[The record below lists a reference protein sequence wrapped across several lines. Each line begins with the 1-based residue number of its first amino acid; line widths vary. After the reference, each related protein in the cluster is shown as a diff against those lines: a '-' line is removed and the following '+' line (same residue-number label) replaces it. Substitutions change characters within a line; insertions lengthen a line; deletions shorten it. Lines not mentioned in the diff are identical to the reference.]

1 MLLSLCSALLFGL
14 ALGASGASN
23 FRESSTSASAS
34 NEFWFRFGIF
44 LAAEL
49 PRCHYG
55 DTDCII
61 NVSHRLIRQ
70 YARTGYAPAAFPQV
84 EPFLVKRFDI
94 SDGRTGSLSLK
105 LNFRDVNVEGL
116 SGVKFD
122 RAV

>member
-1 MLLSLCSALLFGL
+1 MAPPGSVSQTYHILRQLKLSLYMSYY
-14 ALGASGASN
+14 
-23 FRESSTSASAS
+23 
-34 NEFWFRFGIF
+34 F
-44 LAAEL
+44 LTAPDL

-61 NVSHRLIRQ
+61 NVSHTLVRQ
-70 YARTGYAPAAFPQV
+70 YARTGYSPAAFPQV
-84 EPFLVKRFDI
+84 EPFVVKRFDI
-94 SDGRTGSLSLK
+94 SDGRTGSLNLK